1 MEITPTTDS
10 TATETSTW
18 QEIKTVLSQRN
29 FRLLWLGQGISLLGD
44 QFGFIALP
52 WLVLQLTGDAF
63 AMGLVMAMAGVPRA
77 LFMLFGGA
85 LTDRFSPRMLML
97 VTNIA
102 RMVLVAVLS
111 ITILANIIELWMIY
125 LFALLF
131 GLADAFFY
139 PAASAI
145 VPILLPRQQLQIG
158 NSITQGTAQ
167 LSVFLGPVLA
177 GFVIALFAGE
187 SMGGETLLLSSAETA
202 VPNLRGIGIAFA
214 LDAVTFLASA
224 LTLKLMHTP
233 RPQTM
238 ADKTQNMWH
247 SIREGL
253 AYVWHDELLRTI
265 FVIVAA
271 ISVLSIAPINLG
283 VPVIADER
291 MPNGAAAFGILM
303 SAYGA
308 GSLVGIILS
317 GVLPKPP
324 PTRLGTVLF
333 TAVGII
339 GLLMMGLAFSYSLLS
354 GGLLLAAIGLID
366 GWVLIQFTTWLQLR
380 SPEALLGR
388 IMALLMFAFVGLAP
402 VANTVLGWLIEWN
415 LVLIIVISG
424 GLLTLISFWAA
435 FRPNIRH
442 MGTAVSPRLDQSPKI
457 GPI

>member
-1 MEITPTTDS
+1 MEITPTTPDPS
-10 TATETSTW
+10 ATTPSTW

-77 LFMLFGGA
+77 VFMLFGGA

-102 RMVLVAVLS
+102 RMVLVAILS
-111 ITILANIIELWMIY
+111 IAILATIIELWMIY

-145 VPILLPRQQLQIG
+145 VPTLLPRQQLQIG

-177 GFVIALFAGE
+177 GVVIALFAGE
-187 SMGGETLLLSSAETA
+187 STGGETA

-214 LDAVTFLASA
+214 LDALTFLVSA
-224 LTLKLMHTP
+224 LTLKLMHSP

-238 ADKTQNMWH
+238 ADKAQNMWH
-247 SIREGL
+247 AIREGL
-253 AYVWHDELLRTI
+253 AYVWHDDLLRTI
-265 FVIVAA
+265 FVTVAA

-324 PTRLGTVLF
+324 PALLGTVLF
-333 TAVGII
+333 MTVGII
-339 GLLMMGLAFSYSLLS
+339 GLLMIGLAFAYSLFS
-354 GGLLLAAIGLID
+354 AGLLLACIGLID

-435 FRPNIRH
+435 FRPNIRQ
-442 MGTAVSPRLDQSPKI
+442 MGTAVSLAAGTNNEP
-457 GPI
+457 

>member
-1 MEITPTTDS
+1 MTPTTQEPI
-10 TATETSTW
+10 ATETSAW
-18 QEIKTVLSQRN
+18 QEIKVVLGQRN
-29 FRLLWLGQGISLLGD
+29 FRLLWLGEGISLLGD

-63 AMGLVMAMAGVPRA
+63 AMGVVMAMAGVPRA
-77 LFMLFGGA
+77 VFMLFGGA
-85 LTDRFSPRMLML
+85 MTDRFSPRMLML

-102 RMVLVAVLS
+102 RMILVAALS
-111 ITILANIIELWMIY
+111 LAILTNTIEMWMIY

-139 PAASAI
+139 PASSAI
-145 VPILLPRQQLQIG
+145 VPAILPKQQLQIG

-177 GFVIALFAGE
+177 GLIIAMFAVENTG
-187 SMGGETLLLSSAETA
+187 SETA
-202 VPNLRGIGIAFA
+202 VPDLRGIGIAFA

-224 LTLKLMHTP
+224 LTLKLMRTTRPHT
-233 RPQTM
+233 
-238 ADKTQNMWH
+238 ASKEAQNMWQ

-265 FVIVAA
+265 FIIVAA

-283 VPVIADER
+283 VPVISDER

-308 GSLVGIILS
+308 GSLIGIILS
-317 GVLPKPP
+317 GVLPRPP
-324 PTRLGTVLF
+324 AAMLGTVLF
-333 TAVGII
+333 MAVGII

-354 GGLLLAAIGLID
+354 AGLLLALIGLID
-366 GWVLIQFTTWLQLR
+366 GWVIIQFTTWLQLR
-380 SPEALLGR
+380 SPEVLLGR

-402 VANTVLGWLIEWN
+402 VADMVFGWLIEWN
-415 LVLIIVISG
+415 IVVVILVSG
-424 GLLTLISFWAA
+424 GLLAMLSFVAA
-435 FRPNIRH
+435 FQPNIRK
-442 MGTAVSPRLDQSPKI
+442 MGTAVSPRLD
-457 GPI
+457 